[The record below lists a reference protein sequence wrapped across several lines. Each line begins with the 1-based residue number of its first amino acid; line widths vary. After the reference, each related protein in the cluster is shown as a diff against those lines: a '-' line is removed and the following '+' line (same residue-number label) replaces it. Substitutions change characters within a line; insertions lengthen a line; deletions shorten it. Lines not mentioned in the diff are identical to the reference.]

1 MKYACVCVCVCAI
14 RKENNLIVKT
24 LIRLSTVSSVSTTA
38 CAYHWLLI
46 WLVGNLDG
54 EEGISHCSLT
64 SLFVFSLMENKTGN
78 RKRERAIYTN
88 AHQHAPQVSHHSLI
102 QDIFQ
107 QEIIISSL
115 SSSLTSIQRP
125 LPLILRVNATVNA
138 IKL

>member
-1 MKYACVCVCVCAI
+1 LC
-14 RKENNLIVKT
+14 
-24 LIRLSTVSSVSTTA
+24 LSTAA

-78 RKRERAIYTN
+78 RKRERAMYTN
-88 AHQHAPQVSHHSLI
+88 AHQHAPQLSHHSLI

-125 LPLILRVNATVNA
+125 FPLILRVNATVNA